1 MESLLL
7 TVAVGV
13 LGWLAG
19 QAYGRNRERERA
31 YERDVADYC
40 RGKFPYNHGLQAWS
54 RAETTWK
61 PKEKKDDAS

>member
-7 TVAVGV
+7 TIAVGV

-19 QAYGRNRERERA
+19 VAHGKARERDRA

-40 RGKFPYNHGLQAWS
+40 RGKFPYNQGLHAWS
-54 RAETTWK
+54 RTETTWE